1 MKLCGVLLAALVAAA
16 LLLGSPALSSPA
28 LSSPALAAGR
38 PPSAAGALTIFRVDV
53 SRYPTVGVVVTIPGA
68 RGAIRGR
75 AGTGP
80 AS

>member
-1 MKLCGVLLAALVAAA
+1 MKLCGVLLAALVAAVPI
-16 LLLGSPALSSPA
+16 LG
-28 LSSPALAAGR
+28 SPALAAGR
-38 PPSAAGALTIFRVDV
+38 PPSAGALTIFRVDV

>member
-1 MKLCGVLLAALVAAA
+1 MKLCGVLLAALAAAA
-16 LLLGSPALSSPA
+16 LLLGSPALG
-28 LSSPALAAGR
+28 SPALAAGR

>member
-1 MKLCGVLLAALVAAA
+1 MKLCGVLLAVLVAAA
-16 LLLGSPALSSPA
+16 PILGSPALG
-28 LSSPALAAGR
+28 SPALAAGR
-38 PPSAAGALTIFRVDV
+38 PPSAGALTIFRVVV